1 MKKYISLL
9 LLTAV
14 LFSCKKDH
22 TPAPSASIND
32 PFIRMDNAASDADH
46 QIYLLYKS
54 TGVPVLYTDT
64 LTTSPLT
71 LLNVGYHITS
81 YDSLVTVRYLHSQDD
96 VLSGVNFVKDEI
108 LPSLGAGLR
117 PYSILLAD
125 SVYTYNIY
133 KQQVIL
139 NAYLGLQ
146 TLAVGRV
153 GEIKTMPED
162 VLKAYKKDIFKN
174 ILLTQLAQH
183 DDLLKDFYA
192 VSAAYYNKYAYGDG
206 SYPGYIPYQPKEA
219 YGLLTDGTEY
229 PGYYPTGDQT
239 TDLANYLDVVLV
251 LSADEFAQK
260 YADYPLVLTK
270 YDLLVKVLTT
280 LEFKMP

>member
-1 MKKYISLL
+1 MKKYIILL

-14 LFSCKKDH
+14 LFSCKKDS
-22 TPAPSASIND
+22 TPAPSANIND
-32 PFIRMDNAASDADH
+32 PFIRFDNTASDADH

-54 TGVPVLYTDT
+54 TGIPVLYTDT

-81 YDSLVTVRYLHSQDD
+81 YDSLVTLRYLHNQEDI
-96 VLSGVNFVKDEI
+96 VAGVNFIKDNI
-108 LPSLGAGLR
+108 LPSLGGSLK
-117 PYSILLAD
+117 PYSVLLTD
-125 SVYTYNIY
+125 SLYTYNVY
-133 KQQVIL
+133 RQKVVL

-146 TLAVGRV
+146 TLAVSRV
-153 GEIKTMPED
+153 AEIKTMPAD
-162 VLKAYKKDIFKN
+162 VLKVYKKDIFKN
-174 ILLTQLAQH
+174 ILLVQLSQH
-183 DDLLKDFYA
+183 DDLLKGFYA
-192 VSAAYYNKYAYGDG
+192 VSAAYYNQSAYGDG
-206 SYPGYIPYQPKEA
+206 SIPGYIPYAPKET
-219 YGLLTDGTEY
+219 YGLMTDGTEF
-229 PGYYPTGDQT
+229 PGYYPTGDES

-270 YDLLVKVLTT
+270 YDLIVKVLTT